1 MRQLVTLSLV
11 VYRTLAA
18 WYVLALLAIAVGV
31 TAGLLS
37 FFYVYPGKPKIGV
50 IEVPFTV
57 ISENSAYAINKFVNY
72 ARRDDSIKAVVIK
85 LSTPGG
91 DAAASERL
99 YFETRNLRN
108 EKPVVIS
115 MNGLVAS
122 GGYMMAMGAS
132 HSYTQ
137 VSTLVGNVGV
147 VAFSGP
153 LIPPLPEESV
163 IFSGPY
169 KQQGSTRREW
179 TGMVDQLKS
188 AFAQIVISERAG
200 RLRISEDELVQ
211 GRIYSGLD
219 AVRLGLVDEIGGEI
233 DAFRKAAELAGI
245 SRYDTVD
252 VNYEVLREF
261 LEDLE
266 RISPSSTDGNEFS
279 DLLALRNRYA
289 NNDDLAP
296 WPSEQGAADGMT
308 TLQELQE
315 LMRYGRLDGDRQ
327 NPLPEFPLDI
337 ARPNFYYLYVGNAH

>member
-188 AFAQIVISERAG
+188 AFAQIVISVSPRMSSFRA
-200 RLRISEDELVQ
+200 
-211 GRIYSGLD
+211 
-219 AVRLGLVDEIGGEI
+219 
-233 DAFRKAAELAGI
+233 
-245 SRYDTVD
+245 
-252 VNYEVLREF
+252 EF
-261 LEDLE
+261 T
-266 RISPSSTDGNEFS
+266 RVWT
-279 DLLALRNRYA
+279 R
-289 NNDDLAP
+289 
-296 WPSEQGAADGMT
+296 
-308 TLQELQE
+308 
-315 LMRYGRLDGDRQ
+315 
-327 NPLPEFPLDI
+327 
-337 ARPNFYYLYVGNAH
+337 